1 MMSTDREANLL
12 RVLTQTSW
20 RFYMWVGILGA
31 VALWGLYG
39 YVTQLRHGLIV
50 TGLRDQISWGLYI
63 SNFVFFTGISYG
75 GTLISAILRVTNSG
89 WRHPITRLSEAI
101 TVFALSVGAP
111 MVIVDLGRPER
122 MLYLFTHGRLQS
134 TILWDV
140 IAIST
145 YLAGCALYLYLPMIP
160 DLALLAERQEIA
172 PWRRWL
178 YRKLI
183 FGWTGSPEEQQLLEK
198 CISRMAVFM
207 IALAVSVHTV
217 VSWIFAM
224 TLRPGWN
231 SSIFGPYFVMGA
243 VYSGTAAVILSMY
256 ILVRVMHLEDY
267 IKPIHFRYLGYLL
280 LTFSLLYLYFNIN
293 EYLTVGYKVEGSER
307 QLMHQLFFGDY
318 AVLMWLTQ
326 ALMIFIPL
334 LVVLAAV
341 CLKRLQRFIPSAVA
355 LASVLVVIGAG
366 AKRYL
371 IVVPT
376 LSNPFLKD
384 TKLPFDWVHYHP
396 TWVEWSVTFGGVAVL
411 LLMYMLFTKLFPIVS
426 IWETRQDHVGVEPVA
441 PLVPQLAYQKS
452 GSIPIKII
460 LLAVGLFLG
469 ASLVPTA
476 RGETKKTPEPT
487 SLNLISEAVATPVS
501 KGEGEKQPQSSIR
514 QASHLDRLFGRL
526 LGWTPTES
534 TDRLAAPPSMQVTA
548 TLRDSK
554 GQPLAYQIISL
565 SLKTS
570 FGTLDYGSR
579 PTDENGKA
587 KFLIKDRRHGTY
599 PVECIYDGGTDFAPA
614 RISAQVDFGAR
625 PVPALP
631 PEGVL
636 ITPDSPAVV
645 TLPFLGFFGF
655 TWLVFLYVGGY
666 VLFWR
671 MRLIRFRNSRRA
683 PLSEF
688 EPPPRFLVTY
698 SVPTGKPPEALFR
711 SVCCIG
717 GQNGWFRNN
726 WLWRIRGLL
735 DTILIRVGESSSRK
749 HHSIV
754 ELDDVTDLWHVEDLS
769 ENRRLLLRA
778 EMAIPGQAWLEFKIE
793 PEVPERGLVVSAYF
807 APRGFL
813 GRFYWYFCM
822 PFHWIIF
829 KNLIH
834 QIDAR
839 A

>member
-1 MMSTDREANLL
+1 MMTSERETNLL
-12 RVLTQTSW
+12 RVLTETSW
-20 RFYMWVGILGA
+20 RFYVFIGIFAA

-39 YVTQLRHGLIV
+39 YITQLRHGLIV

-63 SNFVFFTGISYG
+63 ANFVFFTGISYG

-160 DLALLAERQEIA
+160 DLALLANNQRLA

-178 YRKLI
+178 YRRLS
-183 FGWTGSPEEQQLLEK
+183 FGWTGSSEEQHLLEK

-207 IALAVSVHTV
+207 IVLAVSVHTV

-256 ILVRVMHLEDY
+256 ILVRVLKLGDY
-267 IKPIHFRYLGYLL
+267 IRPVHFRNLGMLL
-280 LTFSLLYLYFNIN
+280 LTFSLLYLYFNVN
-293 EYLTVGYKVEGSER
+293 EYLTVGYKVEGSEK

-318 AVLMWLTQ
+318 AILMWVTQ
-326 ALMIFIPL
+326 ALMIVIPL
-334 LVVLAAV
+334 LIIGIVL
-341 CLKRLQRFIPSAVA
+341 CLKRLQRFTASAIA
-355 LASVLVVIGAG
+355 LASTLIIVGAG

-376 LSNPFLKD
+376 LSTPFLKD
-384 TKLPFDWVHYHP
+384 SKLPFDWIHYHP
-396 TWVEWSVTFGGVAVL
+396 TWVEWSITFGGVAVL

-426 IWETRQDHVGVEPVA
+426 IWETRQHHVVAEPAVA
-441 PLVPQLAYQKS
+441 ALPQLVPQKA
-452 GSIPIKII
+452 GSIPIKITI
-460 LLAVGLFLG
+460 LVMCLILGVGHSR
-469 ASLVPTA
+469 AN
-476 RGETKKTPEPT
+476 GETKKPEPT
-487 SLNLISEAVATPVS
+487 TLSLDYQQVAAPAPQNSESGKKKPGGNEESRV
-501 KGEGEKQPQSSIR
+501 
-514 QASHLDRLFGRL
+514 DRFLGRL
-526 LGWTPTES
+526 LGWTPAES
-534 TDRLAAPPSMQVTA
+534 TEDVQRPPVMQVTA
-548 TLRDSK
+548 TLHDSK
-554 GQPLAYQIISL
+554 GQPLAYQIVSL

-579 PTDENGKA
+579 PTDEEGKA
-587 KFLIKDRRHGTY
+587 RFPVKDRRYGRY
-599 PVECIYDGGTDFAPA
+599 PVECVYEGGPDFSGVRASASINFGNRPAP
-614 RISAQVDFGAR
+614 S
-625 PVPALP
+625 LP
-631 PEGVL
+631 SEGVL
-636 ITPDSPAVV
+636 ITPNSPAVV
-645 TLPFLGFFGF
+645 TLPFVGFFGF
-655 TWLVFLYVGGY
+655 TWLVFLYVGVY

-671 MRLIRFRNSRRA
+671 LRLIRFRNSKRA

-688 EPPPRFLVTY
+688 EPKPRFLATY
-698 SVPTGKPPEALFR
+698 SVPTGKPAEALFR
-711 SVCCIG
+711 SFCCVG
-717 GQNGWFRNN
+717 GNNGWFRNN
-726 WLWRIRGLL
+726 WIWRIRGLL
-735 DTILIRVGESSSRK
+735 DTILIRVGESNKRK
-749 HHSIV
+749 HHPVV
-754 ELDDVTDLWHVEDLS
+754 ELGDVTDLWDVEDLR
-769 ENRRLLLRA
+769 ENQRLLLRA
-778 EMAIPGQAWLEFKIE
+778 EMAIPGQAWLEFRIMSE
-793 PEVPERGLVVSAYF
+793 NPERGLMVSAYF

-813 GRFYWYFCM
+813 GTFYWYVLV
-822 PFHWIIF
+822 PFHWLIF
-829 KNLIH
+829 KSLIQ
-834 QIDAR
+834 QINAR